1 MVDMIE
7 HTNGLI
13 AMQETLVEAVNQC
26 SQDSLA
32 FQRVR
37 FQSGRVENFRVEIT
51 TKNTPSLAVGRPTN
65 ILAVITENGAE
76 RDDRGTAR
84 EGGTV
89 PDKGFMGGR
98 VGGDEN
104 DGFRADMES
113 SDGPILEGEATEERS
128 EVDRGFG
135 KQMKVS
141 DERKR

>member
-1 MVDMIE
+1 
-7 HTNGLI
+7 
-13 AMQETLVEAVNQC
+13 MQETLVEAVNQC
-26 SQDSLA
+26 SQDPLA

-37 FQSGRVENFRVEIT
+37 FHSGRVENFRVEIT
-51 TKNTPSLAVGRPTN
+51 TKNTPSLAVGRSTN
-65 ILAVITENGAE
+65 ILAFVTENGAE
-76 RDDRGTAR
+76 RNDRWTTG

-89 PDKGFMGGR
+89 SDKGFMGSG

-113 SDGPILEGEATEERS
+113 SDWAILEGEATEERS

-141 DERKR
+141 YERKR